1 MLKELTKNEW
11 LSLLNI
17 PENRVPT
24 VLVLRGTRKK
34 KTDMLPRVVYTEM
47 MGAIIICG
55 SCT

>member
-24 VLVLRGTRKK
+24 VLVLRGTRKRREK
-34 KTDMLPRVVYTEM
+34 QRFKSGPVRV
-47 MGAIIICG
+47 ILL
-55 SCT
+55 